1 MTSYILIGERHDD
14 THNSISLVDQLLE
27 SCKAKGLKAVFYP
40 EDQSLA
46 RNEEVHQPKRQ
57 KLSQDQSLAPN
68 EKVSLL
74 GNRETT
80 VLDPFYVP
88 IAGVA
93 SDGGS
98 FTGATGAFSEV
109 MKKITDPTAEGF
121 IGINPAF
128 LPSIERQL
136 QKIQDEGFAIDDP
149 KNFGKYIQGVDHSM
163 LLSSAIAAHMVGE
176 LKKHQ
181 KDEDVVIVLTG
192 FNHTENMMT
201 KLGLHKSEIA
211 VISNCENE
219 FSENGYLKEV
229 DVQKF
234 ELDAKTKLPI
244 IPQSIEKKLTELQ
257 KEKKSESFV
266 AKLGLKKPDEKPG
279 SFVEAMQADEYGKM
293 KSSGGFNE
301 L

>member
-1 MTSYILIGERHDD
+1 MTLYILIGEQHND
-14 THNSISLVDQLLE
+14 TSNSISLVDQLLE
-27 SCKAKGLKAVFYP
+27 SCKAKGLKAAFYP
-40 EDQSLA
+40 EDQRLA
-46 RNEEVHQPKRQ
+46 R
-57 KLSQDQSLAPN
+57 N

-88 IAGVA
+88 IAGVP
-93 SDGGS
+93 SDEGN

-109 MKKITDPTAEGF
+109 MKKITDPTAKGF
-121 IGINPAF
+121 IGINSAF
-128 LPSIERQL
+128 LPSIEKQL

-149 KNFGKYIQGVDHSM
+149 ENFGKYIQGGVDHSM
-163 LLSSAIAAHMVGE
+163 LLSSAIADHMVGE
-176 LKKHQ
+176 LKKHE

-201 KLGLHKSEIA
+201 KLDPHKSEIA

-229 DVQKF
+229 DVQNF

-244 IPQSIEKKLTELQ
+244 IPQSIEEKLTELQ
-257 KEKKSESFV
+257 KEKESESIV
-266 AKLGLKKPDEKPG
+266 AKLELEKPG
-279 SFVEAMQADEYGKM
+279 DKPRSCVGAAMQADGKM
-293 KSSGGFNE
+293 KISGGFNK